1 MADKLSA
8 ANHDAKEYG
17 TFSNAQE
24 TCVENNEK
32 QQVLESYLYR
42 GRIMV
47 WAATSAKIVPK
58 MFYRVS
64 GLEIETGHS
73 IRSKP

>member
-42 GRIMV
+42 G
-47 WAATSAKIVPK
+47 
-58 MFYRVS
+58 
-64 GLEIETGHS
+64 
-73 IRSKP
+73 